1 MRFIKT
7 IAIIIIAALLI
18 LFELDLDISITY
30 SIVILVNI
38 YLFNSMKGDID
49 FSLKMTR
56 VNLIISIIWVL
67 LLWSYLPS
75 LIVSEWQLSD
85 TDSEMFLIW
94 RTSLSILLAIPV
106 WKYWVIKPL
115 YYWIKRGSDS

>member
-56 VNLIISIIWVL
+56 VNLIIGILWVL

-85 TDSEMFLIW
+85 KDSEMFLIW
-94 RTSLSILLAIPV
+94 RTSLSILLAFPV